1 MKDVL
6 KRKLKKGN
14 LIYVVDYREI
24 NESEEA
30 YVTRAYIFEVDEESE
45 TLGVVLY
52 GKTYQIYSFEDY
64 GRLFFDTPEEAAKA
78 ANSIPKPG
86 AIVVQIT
93 KKKVYKKVVIAIY
106 GRYTDGVYDLVICL
120 NRGKAVSTKELGKTL
135 FLNELDAK
143 NKK

>member
-1 MKDVL
+1 M
-6 KRKLKKGN
+6 
-14 LIYVVDYREI
+14 
-24 NESEEA
+24 
-30 YVTRAYIFEVDEESE
+30 
-45 TLGVVLY
+45 VLY